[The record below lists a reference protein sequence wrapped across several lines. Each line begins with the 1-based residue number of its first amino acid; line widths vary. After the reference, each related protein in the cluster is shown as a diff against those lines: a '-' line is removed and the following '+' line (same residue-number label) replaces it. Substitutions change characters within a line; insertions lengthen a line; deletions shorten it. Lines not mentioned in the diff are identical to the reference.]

1 MEIVGL
7 IILGLVA
14 GALAASL
21 GIGGGIIFVPVLV
34 SVFGFTQLAAQGTSL
49 AIIVPTAIIA
59 TYRHARAGRVDWK
72 AAGITGAAG
81 VIGALVGSQL
91 AYSLDEQVLRRVFAV
106 VLAALALRMARR
118 AWGLRPSASSVDPD

>member
-1 MEIVGL
+1 MEIIGL

-34 SVFGFTQLAAQGTSL
+34 SVFGFTQLSAQGTSL

-59 TYRHARAGRVDWK
+59 TYRHATAGRVDWK
-72 AAGITGAAG
+72 TAGITGAAG
-81 VIGALVGSQL
+81 VIGALAGSQL
-91 AYSLDEQVLRRVFAV
+91 AYSLDEQVLRRVFAL
-106 VLAALALRMARR
+106 VLIALAIRMAHR
-118 AWGLRPSASSVDPD
+118 AWGLRPSVASVDPD